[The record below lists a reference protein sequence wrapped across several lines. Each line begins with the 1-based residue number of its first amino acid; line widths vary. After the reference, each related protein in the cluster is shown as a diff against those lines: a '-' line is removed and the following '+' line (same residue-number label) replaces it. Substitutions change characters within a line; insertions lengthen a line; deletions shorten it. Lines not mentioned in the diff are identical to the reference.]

1 MYPRRPSI
9 NQTFVLQRQT
19 KAVSQEG
26 RQMAP
31 AEHAQSMGVG
41 RAVLTVLS
49 FPDVTMMR
57 LSCSMLAK
65 SRSMLFTSTAT
76 KYSVRFLCTSKDNR
90 VRCGDS
96 ANTATAG
103 YPRSEDVSKNY

>member
-1 MYPRRPSI
+1 MHPRRPSI

-26 RQMAP
+26 MQMAP

-41 RAVLTVLS
+41 GAVLTVLS

-65 SRSMLFTSTAT
+65 SCSMLLTSTAT
-76 KYSVRFLCTSKDNR
+76 KYSVRFLCASKDNR
-90 VRCGDS
+90 VRRGDS

-103 YPRSEDVSKNY
+103 YPRSEDGSKNY